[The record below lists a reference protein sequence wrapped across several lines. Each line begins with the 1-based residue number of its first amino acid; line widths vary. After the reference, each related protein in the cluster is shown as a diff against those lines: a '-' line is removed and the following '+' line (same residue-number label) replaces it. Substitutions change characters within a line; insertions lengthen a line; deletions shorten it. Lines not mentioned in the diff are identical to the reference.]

1 MQNRKNCLLLFLAV
15 VALLIGVA
23 NLFTRPAK
31 AETAQTARMVATSP
45 PARPVTKLRVD
56 QAARRGEMVEVIGQT
71 DPDAEVTINGNAV
84 PYVAK
89 DGSFSYFL
97 RLPAPDKSTT
107 VTVVAQAAGKE
118 PATVEAPITR

>member
-1 MQNRKNCLLLFLAV
+1 MEIRKKLLLLGLAA
-15 VALLIGVA
+15 VALLIAAGS
-23 NLFTRPAK
+23 LFTRPVK
-31 AETAQTARMVATSP
+31 AETAQPARTAAASP
-45 PARPVTKLRVD
+45 QARPVTKLRVD
-56 QAARRGEMVEVIGQT
+56 RASRRGEMVEVKGQT

-118 PATVEAPITR
+118 PAKVEAEITR